1 VTSLVPR
8 PKYQFGAVFFF
19 LLIHAGV
26 LAIWW
31 TPPTMSL
38 LAWLAVTY
46 SIRMFGVTAGYHR
59 YFGHRSY
66 KLGRLAQF
74 AMAFLAQSSAQ
85 KGSFVVGGASSPAS
99 SGVGAGSGCPL
110 THTSRFLVGER
121 GLGDLQ

>member
-1 VTSLVPR
+1 MAVVAR
-8 PKYQFGAVFFF
+8 KAGYQFGAVFFF
-19 LLIHAGV
+19 VLLHAGV
-26 LAIWW
+26 LAVSW

-66 KLGRLAQF
+66 KLGRVAQF

-85 KGSFVVGGASSPAS
+85 KGVLWWAAHHRLHHRESDGIAMSTPPHVAVSGGRTW
-99 SGVGAGSGCPL
+99 AG
-110 THTSRFLVGER
+110 
-121 GLGDLQ
+121 